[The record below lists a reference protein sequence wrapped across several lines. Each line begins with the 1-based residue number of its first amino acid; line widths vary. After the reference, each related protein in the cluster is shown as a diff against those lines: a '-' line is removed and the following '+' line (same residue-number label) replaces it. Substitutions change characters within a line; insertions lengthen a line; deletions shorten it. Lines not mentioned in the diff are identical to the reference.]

1 LAKAA
6 ADKERLAAAQIEKD
20 RLAKEAADKE
30 RLAATQAEKD
40 RLAKEAADK
49 ERLAAAQVEKDRLAK
64 ATADKERL
72 GAAQAEKDRLAKAA
86 SDKERLAA
94 AQVEKDRL
102 AKAAADKERLA
113 AAQIEKDRLAKAAA
127 DKERLAAAQIE
138 KDRLAK
144 AAADKERLA
153 KEAADKERL
162 AAAQA
167 EKDRL
172 AKAAADKERLA
183 AAQIEKDRLAK
194 AAAAS
199 TKLSVVDKIANIET
213 KLNVSNKVIDTYK
226 EEIKQK
232 TKNSDKLIK
241 RLDSIVKE
249 RDLDLKAYVSEGD
262 ANVATRKFVSTSQ
275 TNAQLAE
282 IKKEIQQNK
291 KTFDNLILDFESA
304 NAKRLAEFKNSGISG
319 ADAKELNDYYQSVI
333 NDLKSKR
340 EQFEQLEKS
349 ADEKIKKINADKEEE
364 RLNRIKKADFD
375 SEEQRIINN
384 QKALDAIKNSGNNPN
399 ANSGTV
405 QNTDKE
411 SGSLNDIAIIKKL
424 NGVEA
429 AYYVVLETFKNK
441 TDRNNFIQQ
450 VVAEGGSNVTLF
462 YNIYDS
468 TDYVYIEKYSSLT
481 EAVKSLSKK
490 GTKSYNK
497 KMFIVKVE

>member
-6 ADKERLAAAQIEKD
+6 ADKERLAASQAEKDRLAKAAADKERLAVAQIEKDRLAKEAADKERLAVAQIEKD

-30 RLAATQAEKD
+30 RLAA
-40 RLAKEAADK
+40 
-49 ERLAAAQVEKDRLAK
+49 
-64 ATADKERL
+64 
-72 GAAQAEKDRLAKAA
+72 
-86 SDKERLAA
+86 S
-94 AQVEKDRL
+94 
-102 AKAAADKERLA
+102 
-113 AAQIEKDRLAKAAA
+113 
-127 DKERLAAAQIE
+127 
-138 KDRLAK
+138 
-144 AAADKERLA
+144 
-153 KEAADKERL
+153 
-162 AAAQA
+162 QA

-194 AAAAS
+194 EADAS

-249 RDLDLKAYVSEGD
+249 RDLDLKAYISEGD

-282 IKKEIQQNK
+282 IKNEIQQNK
-291 KTFDNLILDFESA
+291 KIFDNLILDFEKA

-319 ADAKELNDYYQSVI
+319 AEAKELNDYYQTVI
-333 NDLKSKR
+333 NDLKNKR
-340 EQFEQLEKS
+340 QQFEQLEKS

-384 QKALDAIKNSGNNPN
+384 QKALDAIKNNGNNPN
-399 ANSGTV
+399 ANAGAV

-411 SGSLNDIAIIKKL
+411 TGSLNDIPIIKKL
-424 NGVEA
+424 NGVDA

-450 VVAEGGSNVTLF
+450 VVAAGGSNVTLF